1 MKRPPLKYFENL
13 RNSCPLG
20 ILSLSLSLSL
30 YVIVGCQN
38 FDVFCETVAKH
49 FFTSVGIT
57 LKQTDIFISEAF
69 VVNGR
74 LDYDSNLKNKSCLF
88 FGSKDGRLK
97 HK

>member
-1 MKRPPLKYFENL
+1 M
-13 RNSCPLG
+13 
-20 ILSLSLSLSL
+20 
-30 YVIVGCQN
+30 IVGCQN